1 MTILKLAMKNN
12 FLKRLTFKFLY
23 LFRPRWDTGIPV
35 PELVRFVAQNPAGTA
50 LDLGCGTGTNMLYL
64 AEHGWSVTGIDFI
77 STVIRKAKKKLK
89 GLPVTLLVE
98 DVAHLKS
105 LEISGPY
112 DLLLDVGCFHNL
124 SFSEREK
131 VVAGIRYWL
140 KPGASIMIYAF
151 QPIDD
156 TNPMGISREN
166 MVACFQEGFELTNIE
181 QGMGR
186 PSAWYY
192 FRRK

>member
-1 MTILKLAMKNN
+1 MKNN
-12 FLKRLTFKFLY
+12 FLKRLTFRYLY

-35 PELVRFVAQNPAGTA
+35 PELVRFVSQNPAGNA
-50 LDLGCGTGTNMLYL
+50 LDLGCGTGTNILYL

-98 DVAHLKS
+98 DVAQLKS
-105 LEISGPY
+105 LEIPGPY

-131 VVAGIRYWL
+131 VVAGMRCWL

-151 QPIDD
+151 QRMNDAQSK
-156 TNPMGISREN
+156 GISRED
-166 MVACFQEGFELTNIE
+166 MIACFEEGFELINVE
-181 QGMGR
+181 QGEGHP